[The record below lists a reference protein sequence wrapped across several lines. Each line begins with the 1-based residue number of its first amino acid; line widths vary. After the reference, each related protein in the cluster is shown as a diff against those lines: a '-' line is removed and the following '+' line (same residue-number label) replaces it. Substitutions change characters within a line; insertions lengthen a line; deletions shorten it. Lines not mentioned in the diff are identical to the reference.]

1 MGFRAPKGS
10 QDYGQK
16 WFVSLCQKP
25 LWACA
30 KSCLTLCDPMDCSL
44 PGSSVQGFP
53 RQESWSG
60 LPCPPPGGSSWP
72 RDQTPISYVS
82 CIAGRFFTTSA
93 PWEAHYGHSLCLIV
107 CVCVCVYVI
116 TKTKEWLPQIIHEE
130 LEQSLLAFCD
140 DIHTHKIKQ
149 NPHGRVFLH
158 EFPTVSTKGLLS
170 DLLRSP
176 DWKANLCMKPGPQ
189 LNPRAIKLCPW

>member
-10 QDYGQK
+10 QDYEQK

-30 KSCLTLCDPMDCSL
+30 KSCLTLCDPMDCRL

-107 CVCVCVYVI
+107 CVCVCVCDHKNQRVI
-116 TKTKEWLPQIIHEE
+116 APDNPWGTWTVTPCFLWW
-130 LEQSLLAFCD
+130 
-140 DIHTHKIKQ
+140 HTYTQ
-149 NPHGRVFLH
+149 N
-158 EFPTVSTKGLLS
+158 
-170 DLLRSP
+170 
-176 DWKANLCMKPGPQ
+176 
-189 LNPRAIKLCPW
+189 